1 MRITEVMTADP
12 ACCPRDMKLP
22 EVARFMRN
30 NDCGEIPVIDSDTSR
45 KLVGVITDRDIVCRA
60 VAGDMNIPETRVSEV
75 MTPSPVTVANNASLD
90 ECREK
95 MEEHRIR
102 RVPVIDPEG
111 RVCGI
116 VAQADIAR
124 LGSMQEIAELVQ
136 DVSQRDE
143 PRARQ

>member
-1 MRITEVMTADP
+1 MRITEVMTPDP

-45 KLVGVITDRDIVCRA
+45 KLVGVVTDRDIVCRA

-75 MTPSPVTVANNASLD
+75 MTPSPVTVSNESDLD

-95 MEEHRIR
+95 MEEHQIR
-102 RVPVIDPEG
+102 RIPVVDAQG
-111 RVCGI
+111 GVCGI

-124 LGSMQEIAELVQ
+124 LGNMQEIAELVQ
-136 DVSQRDE
+136 DVSQPGR
-143 PRARQ
+143 PQA